1 MAQHP
6 QQTITKQH
14 FQVLLER
21 ARARLRATTSNAAEN
36 LVEEMENRNVTNVN
50 LTLSGAGNESTEEER
65 QEVVDSLLDALS
77 GSNRG
82 KKGEASNASTEHQLL
97 HQLRQAEDAR
107 TALQQFTETN
117 TANDGNTNTT
127 TEDAIDVGVLR
138 AGTTQLL
145 QEAQELSAR
154 KVIGVARD
162 DITLNGKQA
171 SFADLVESGEDCIL
185 IGAAGTGKTTTMRS
199 VTRRLMSSSM
209 LTPIVMATKHLL
221 IGKPGAAIVS
231 FTRKAV
237 NNIRHAVIE
246 ELKAH
251 VLTIHKL
258 LEYAPEFYEIEDPNN
273 PGIFKNT
280 MRFVPTRN
288 KHNPLP
294 QELTF
299 LAFEESSMISTELYQ
314 LLQEAMPHKH
324 QEVFLGD
331 IQQLPPIFGQAI
343 LGFKMLQLPVVE
355 LTEVYRQAKES
366 PIIDLAW
373 KILSG
378 DSNIFSPKT
387 ESYNF
392 TTATGKKV
400 SRIRVPALDAFSR
413 EVILENGETTSVKFQ
428 PWQKSLNVDYGNL
441 TAIKTFCEWE
451 NAGYYNAEED
461 IILCPFNKG
470 VGTLELNKGISDYLG
485 KKRGAEVY
493 EIISGFN
500 KQYLAVGDRVL
511 YDKEDAII
519 TKIARNGK
527 YFGRSPMPSST
538 KLDRWGHLDT
548 TALTDADR
556 LQLMHK
562 SQEDA
567 EMDMEAIEAFM
578 AAANEGTAE
587 DRVQSASHVIEL
599 RYAYQDE
606 FDTPVVLE
614 SAGELNNLLGGYCI
628 TVHKFQGSEAERVF
642 LLFHNTHA
650 TMIQREL
657 LYTAVT
663 RAKKFLHIICERDT
677 FFKGVKSQ
685 KIKGNTIAEK
695 AEWFKGKQASLPSA
709 QQPQQALK
717 LVETEEGNNSNGK

>member
-1 MAQHP
+1 MSP
-6 QQTITKQH
+6 NNMTITKQH

-21 ARARLRATTSNAAEN
+21 ARARLRATTTDSNAAEN
-36 LVEEMENRNVTNVN
+36 LVEEMENRNVTDVD
-50 LTLSGAGNESTEEER
+50 LTLSGASSESTEEER

-77 GSNRG
+77 G
-82 KKGEASNASTEHQLL
+82 KKREASNASTEHQLTTYSN
-97 HQLRQAEDAR
+97 QS
-107 TALQQFTETN
+107 ETS
-117 TANDGNTNTT
+117 TT
-127 TEDAIDVGVLR
+127 TTNGIQ
-138 AGTTQLL
+138 QLSSL
-145 QEAQELSAR
+145 SNFSEAREELAQAQELSAR

-162 DITLNGKQA
+162 DITLNCKQ
-171 SFADLVESGEDCIL
+171 SEFCRLVITGDDCIL

-378 DSNIFSPKT
+378 DSSIFAPKSET
-387 ESYNF
+387 KSIFNV
-392 TTATGKKV
+392 ATNKNV
-400 SRIRVPALDAFSR
+400 SRITVPTLDALSR
-413 EVILENGETTSVKFQ
+413 KTTLTDGSESEVKFQ
-428 PWQKSLNVDYGNL
+428 VWQKPLNVDYGNL
-441 TAIKTFCEWE
+441 TAIKQFCAWE
-451 NAGYYNAEED
+451 AAGYYNAEED

-493 EIISGFN
+493 EIIAGFN
-500 KQYLAVGDRVL
+500 KHYLAVGDRVL
-511 YDKEDAII
+511 YDKEDAFI

-527 YFGRSPMPSST
+527 YFGKSTIPAST

-548 TALTDADR
+548 TTLSDAEK
-556 LQLMHK
+556 LQMIHK

-695 AEWFKGKQASLPSA
+695 AEWFKGKQASLPLS